1 MSTPQPLLR
10 RFAYNGW
17 ANAAVYRSLEGQA
30 GPAPERAVAIFG
42 HILAAERLWLGRLG
56 QIVPPGEIALPVW
69 PALSISD
76 YAAIL
81 NGLASSWPGMLTG
94 FVRDGLGRIVT
105 YRNTLGQ
112 DHSSTVGDI
121 LEHLLLH
128 GAYHRGQVATL
139 LGRAGLKSV
148 NTDFIHWTR
157 SGEPAPG

>member
-1 MSTPQPLLR
+1 MSNTPPLLR
-10 RFAYNGW
+10 RFAYNAW

-30 GPAPERAVAIFG
+30 DTAPERAVEIFG

-56 QIVPPGEIALPVW
+56 VSVPPGETVLPIW
-69 PALSISD
+69 PTLPIRD
-76 YAAIL
+76 YRPVL
-81 NGLASSWPGMLTG
+81 DGLASSWPGLV
-94 FVRDGLGRIVT
+94 VRLVGDGLDRVVS

-139 LGRAGLKSV
+139 LGRAGLTTV
-148 NTDFIHWTR
+148 NTDFIHWVR
-157 SGEPAPG
+157 SGEPDPG

>member
-1 MSTPQPLLR
+1 MSTTQPLLL

-17 ANAAVYRSLEGQA
+17 ANSAVYRSLEGQA
-30 GPAPERAVAIFG
+30 GTAPERAVAIFG

-69 PALSISD
+69 PTLPIPD
-76 YAAIL
+76 YGPIL
-81 NGLASSWPGMLTG
+81 DGLASSWPGLLTG
-94 FVRDGLGRIVT
+94 FVLEGLDRIVS

-112 DHSSTVGDI
+112 NHSSTVGDI

-157 SGEPAPG
+157 LGEPARG